1 MIMKNIQIQPL
12 TIENFQP
19 FGEVICCDGHD
30 FFHINDAHTERYHAL
45 VETEI
50 EGEAKAGIS
59 IFRNIKAS
67 VLPMEISMLERHP
80 KQKRIV
86 LKYQEYFRLKQAP

>member
-1 MIMKNIQIQPL
+1 MIINTVQIQPL

-59 IFRNIKAS
+59 ICLLYTSDAAD
-67 VLPMEISMLERHP
+67 EAT
-80 KQKRIV
+80 IV
-86 LKYQEYFRLKQAP
+86 

>member
-80 KQKRIV
+80 KGSQAFIPLQEQKF
-86 LKYQEYFRLKQAP
+86 L

>member
-1 MIMKNIQIQPL
+1 MIMKNVQIQPL

-50 EGEAKAGIS
+50 EG
-59 IFRNIKAS
+59 
-67 VLPMEISMLERHP
+67 
-80 KQKRIV
+80 
-86 LKYQEYFRLKQAP
+86 

>member
-1 MIMKNIQIQPL
+1 MGKNCQVMIMKNIQIQPL

-45 VETEI
+45 VET
-50 EGEAKAGIS
+50 
-59 IFRNIKAS
+59 
-67 VLPMEISMLERHP
+67 
-80 KQKRIV
+80 
-86 LKYQEYFRLKQAP
+86 